1 MQGYMNTTI
10 QISKETKNILQEFK
24 KKSETYD
31 EIIRRMYNNMILMET
46 FHKFTDE
53 NEWVFLDE
61 FKEWLDLKIKK
72 DNRNSK

>member
-1 MQGYMNTTI
+1 MNTTI

>member
-1 MQGYMNTTI
+1 MNTTI
-10 QISKETKNILQEFK
+10 QISKETRNILQEFG

-53 NEWVFLDE
+53 NEWVSLDE
-61 FKEWLDLKIKK
+61 FKEWLDLKIKNDK
-72 DNRNSK
+72 NRSSK